1 MNYTNL
7 SKLTAIVTLLFTV
20 SLNAQDFTF
29 QNYHWDDK
37 NTVIDIPAQ
46 YKDEKEVVLSRVTKI
61 ELASKG
67 KGAAQ
72 YYMVHERTY
81 INSNDAV
88 ERNNKVYIPF
98 KMNESVIETK
108 VRVIQQNGKV
118 TLFDKKDIKEESN
131 SNTTTSPSPAWR
143 KAV

>member
-46 YKDEKEVVLSRVTKI
+46 YKDEKEVVLS
-61 ELASKG
+61 
-67 KGAAQ
+67 
-72 YYMVHERTY
+72 
-81 INSNDAV
+81 
-88 ERNNKVYIPF
+88 
-98 KMNESVIETK
+98 
-108 VRVIQQNGKV
+108 
-118 TLFDKKDIKEESN
+118 
-131 SNTTTSPSPAWR
+131 
-143 KAV
+143 